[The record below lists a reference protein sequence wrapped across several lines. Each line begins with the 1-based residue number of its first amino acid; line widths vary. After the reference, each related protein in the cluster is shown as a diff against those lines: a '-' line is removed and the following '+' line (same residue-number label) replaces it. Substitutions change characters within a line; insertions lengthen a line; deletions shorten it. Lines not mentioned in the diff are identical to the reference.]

1 MVDAKELSEREGD
14 LFITFGAYLD
24 SLKAQQGLLPPAE
37 RQHVPTIRELAR
49 SIGIHEVTLTNISNG
64 RIKQL
69 DLQKTRLIL
78 DEMRRR
84 GFATELSDFIKY
96 IPPSERG

>member
-14 LFITFGAYLD
+14 LFITFGAYLG

-84 GFATELSDFIKY
+84 GFATELTDFIKY
-96 IPPSERG
+96 VPPGERE

>member
-1 MVDAKELSEREGD
+1 MVDINELSEKEGA

-24 SLKAQQGLLPPAE
+24 SLKAQQGLLPPTE

-84 GFATELSDFIKY
+84 GFDTEVTDFIKY
-96 IPPSERG
+96 IPPDR

>member
-84 GFATELSDFIKY
+84 GFDMQLGDFIKY
-96 IPPSERG
+96 VPPSE

>member
-1 MVDAKELSEREGD
+1 MVNTNELSEKESA

-24 SLKAQQGLLPPAE
+24 SLKAQQGQLPPSE

-84 GFATELSDFIKY
+84 GFDTELTDFIKY
-96 IPPSERG
+96 VPPGE

>member
-1 MVDAKELSEREGD
+1 MVNANELSEEEGA

-24 SLKAQQGLLPPAE
+24 SLKAQQGLLPPAD
-37 RQHVPTIRELAR
+37 RRHVPTIRELAR

-84 GFATELSDFIKY
+84 GFDMRLDDFIKY
-96 IPPSERG
+96 VPPGE

>member
-1 MVDAKELSEREGD
+1 MVDVNKLSKKEGA

-24 SLKAQQGLLPPAE
+24 SLKAQQGQLPPAD
-37 RQHVPTIRELAR
+37 RRHVPTIRELAR
-49 SIGIHEVTLTNISNG
+49 AIGIHEVTLTNISNG

-69 DLQKTRLIL
+69 DLQKARMIL

-84 GFATELSDFIKY
+84 GFDTEVTDFIKY
-96 IPPSERG
+96 VPPSE